1 MRRKAQYGSGDWAH
15 VHVCVEPQRGGGDL
29 LLRDISNFSSQRPA
43 TKGRIEIEIVTTI
56 RILASCSR
64 YTYKKEQ
71 LDRYPRTLLRHLCL
85 KPLTR
90 RFNQLTKTTHDP
102 QTSYDRPSKPR
113 PRLSISSLV
122 SDRHLYLNN
131 LKHKTIIKMDFAIQ
145 DKEGN
150 LSLPNGTTVNGTSN
164 GASTPSTNGNA
175 NSQSASIPLPVR
187 SDPSTTQRSSHTGTF
202 GVKSGL
208 AQMLK
213 GGVIMDVMNVE
224 QAKVA
229 EEAGAVAV
237 MALERIPSLIRS
249 QGGIARM
256 VSSGS

>member
-1 MRRKAQYGSGDWAH
+1 
-15 VHVCVEPQRGGGDL
+15 
-29 LLRDISNFSSQRPA
+29 
-43 TKGRIEIEIVTTI
+43 
-56 RILASCSR
+56 
-64 YTYKKEQ
+64 
-71 LDRYPRTLLRHLCL
+71 
-85 KPLTR
+85 
-90 RFNQLTKTTHDP
+90 
-102 QTSYDRPSKPR
+102 
-113 PRLSISSLV
+113 
-122 SDRHLYLNN
+122 
-131 LKHKTIIKMDFAIQ
+131 MDFAIQ

-150 LSLPNGTTVNGTSN
+150 LSLPNGSTVNGS
-164 GASTPSTNGNA
+164 GSATPATTNGHSTNA

-187 SDPSTTQRSSHTGTF
+187 SDPSTTQKSSHTGTF

-256 VSSGS
+256 VSTWRPIRDVMTWHEIGEADTDDFVSFCFPASFPCETASR